1 MRHGDAAACHH
12 DYLIPQLS
20 LKLVY
25 QATQDDD
32 LLLEVP
38 SFEQIFDRDELFLL
52 FIIVCHARVGTRAK
66 KTLQ

>member
-1 MRHGDAAACHH
+1 
-12 DYLIPQLS
+12 